1 MSPSKN
7 VLVDAALILT
17 GAGLSILFISTDGN
31 GQNPVPVAGGIML
44 LVLATG
50 VISFLLARIV
60 RTLPLAI
67 IASAIITDLLF
78 VVYGLNQMN
87 SSRDPYAG
95 EMALLFPIVFVFDT
109 GPTVLLCSIG
119 FGRLASR
126 FWQRR
131 IRPVSLTAPSPAPV
145 SQPDHHHNTE
155 K

>member
-1 MSPSKN
+1 MSPAKN

-67 IASAIITDLLF
+67 IASFLITDMLF
-78 VVYGLNQMN
+78 IVYGVRSLN
-87 SSRDPYAG
+87 SSTDPYAY
-95 EMALLFPIVFVFDT
+95 EAAMMFPIIFMVET
-109 GPTVLLCSIG
+109 APTVALSSIG

-126 FWQRR
+126 FWRR
-131 IRPVSLTAPSPAPV
+131 TIRPVSPTVPSPAPV
-145 SQPDHHHNTE
+145 SEPDYHT
-155 K
+155 KK